1 MQVLQVVCIVPSLY
15 LTVSLCFYSELCV
28 CVCICMPL
36 QIQTSKPANHYHKQ
50 YCQLMPSGL
59 FFADCTYVPNDAIVA
74 S

>member
-1 MQVLQVVCIVPSLY
+1 
-15 LTVSLCFYSELCV
+15 
-28 CVCICMPL
+28 MPL